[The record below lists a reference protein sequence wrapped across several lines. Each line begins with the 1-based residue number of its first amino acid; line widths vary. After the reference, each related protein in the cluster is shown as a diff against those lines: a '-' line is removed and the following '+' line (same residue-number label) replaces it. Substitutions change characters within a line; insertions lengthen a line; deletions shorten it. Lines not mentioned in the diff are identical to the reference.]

1 MTLHPRQF
9 VRLVDGRLAS
19 PATIA
24 LLPGHLGA
32 RIGCTTNEIR
42 ITKEYA
48 TKILQEH
55 RLKFEHFSLV
65 QPIVDRGWC
74 VKLKENHLEF
84 YYDDDQIFGGNF
96 TFVLK
101 STKWGTECWAVTL
114 FRARP
119 YYIRSKLKRAS
130 TMDTVYQYH
139 DGAAELLG

>member
-24 LLPGHLGA
+24 ALAGHLGA
-32 RIGCTTNEIR
+32 CIGCTTSEVR
-42 ITKEYA
+42 ITREYA
-48 TKILQEH
+48 QKIIHEH
-55 RLKFEHFSLV
+55 GLKYEHFSLV
-65 QPIVDRGWC
+65 QPIINRGWC

-84 YYDDDQIFGGNF
+84 YYEDEQIFGGNF

-101 STKWGTECWAVTL
+101 SAKWGTECWAVTL

-119 YYIRSKLKRAS
+119 FYIRSKLRRAQKL
-130 TMDTVYQYH
+130 DAVYQYH
-139 DGAAELLG
+139 EGSAELLG